1 MRRIKFQYLL
11 ILLVLFTIGCNSD
24 DDSLPTLGENTFV
37 AQKDENLWE
46 GSTELQLMENDTL
59 VFFAVGE
66 GLDNGVLM
74 VKAKFKG
81 VGSYTLE
88 KEKTLYY
95 DTVGG
100 DVIVAQYTLQEPE
113 NAAFVVESYN
123 ESNGSVTGNFAFEL
137 FPKPRGEK
145 SIEYFLQITEGRFRG
160 TLMEFD

>member
-1 MRRIKFQYLL
+1 
-11 ILLVLFTIGCNSD
+11 
-24 DDSLPTLGENTFV
+24 
-37 AQKDENLWE
+37 
-46 GSTELQLMENDTL
+46 
-59 VFFAVGE
+59 
-66 GLDNGVLM
+66 M

-88 KEKTLYY
+88 KEKTFYY

-123 ESNGSVTGNFAFEL
+123 ETNGSVTGNFAFEL
-137 FPKPRGEK
+137 FPRAQGEK
-145 SIEYFLQITEGRFRG
+145 SIENFLRITEGMFKG